1 MKAYLFLV
9 CSGIALALMG
19 CTKDAEE
26 LENPVLAEVGDRRIT
41 ASQLIDFEQRLPAEL
56 KTKKSGLDGYRDYL
70 QTIIDKEIFLQEAVK
85 RGLDEV
91 PEVAQKLRKEKAE
104 RVLRLLFEREFLS
117 KVRVDEQELRAA
129 YEAVDKEREV
139 KLRLIIVATQAEAEE
154 IRQSLAD
161 GEDFTALA
169 LSRSL
174 HQSTAPQG
182 GELDGYLTAKR
193 IPIYLQ
199 EYINA
204 LETGEYSEPIN
215 LPNGQFG
222 IYQVMHAR
230 PVSFATAS
238 NELEAKL
245 REEKTTE
252 LVEAFLAQLRI
263 DIDLQAN
270 GETLHQLQQWVA
282 AGRRE
287 YTAAERAMVLFEFRD
302 GSVTVGD
309 FWDYAGELDMGFS
322 GDIAE
327 SVHWFAEDVLLPRTL
342 FLHVAYTQGID
353 REEQIGRWYQRR
365 KDALLLLAL
374 RQTAV
379 KDQVHI
385 KPEAIRKLYD
395 ERPELFTAP
404 EEVTLQEIMVQTRE
418 DAVQIKERIEAGE
431 DMGAL
436 ADEYTLRTAG
446 KGAQGTFHIHASEQ
460 SFYRELIDAVRSV
473 AVGQLHGPL
482 AVTVQAAQVVGP
494 EAMPRGGEYYSVF
507 KVLKSNFG
515 STPEPFDTAAKR
527 ARALLKR
534 AEEGRLADA
543 FLMGLRRDYEDRVVV
558 YEDNIETLLPQ

>member
-1 MKAYLFLV
+1 MKAYLSLV
-9 CSGIALALMG
+9 CSGIVLVLMG
-19 CTKDAEE
+19 CAKDVEE

-41 ASQLIDFEQRLPAEL
+41 ASQLIAFEQRLPDEL

-85 RGLDEV
+85 RGLDEA

-129 YEAVDKEREV
+129 YEAADKEREV

-230 PVSFATAS
+230 AVSFATAS

-252 LVEAFLAQLRI
+252 LVEAFLAQLRAE
-263 DIDLQAN
+263 IDLQAN
-270 GETLHQLQQWVA
+270 AETLHQLQQWVA

-287 YTAAERAMVLFEFRD
+287 FTAAERAGVLFQFRS

-309 FWDYAGELDMGFS
+309 FWDYAEELDMGFS

-327 SVHWFAEDVLLPRTL
+327 SVRWFAEDVLLPRTL
-342 FLHVAYTQGID
+342 FLHVAYEREID
-353 REEQIGRWYQRR
+353 GEEQIGRWYQHRQ
-365 KDALLLLAL
+365 DALLLLAL

-385 KPEAIRKLYD
+385 APEAVRKLYD

-418 DAVQIKERIEAGE
+418 EAVEIKERIEAGE
-431 DMGAL
+431 DMGAF

-446 KGAQGTFHIHASEQ
+446 KGAQGKFHIHAFEQ
-460 SFYRELIDAVRSV
+460 SFYRELIDAVRN
-473 AVGQLHGPL
+473 AEVGRLHGPL
-482 AVTVQAAQVVGP
+482 AVTAQPVQVVGP
-494 EAMPRGGEYYSVF
+494 EALPRGGEYYSVF

-515 STPEPFDTAAKR
+515 STPEPFDTAVKR

-534 AEEGRLADA
+534 AEESRLADA

-558 YEDNIETLLPQ
+558 YEDNLKTLLPQ

>member
-1 MKAYLFLV
+1 MKAYLPLV
-9 CSGIALALMG
+9 CSGIVLVLMG
-19 CTKDAEE
+19 CAKDVEE

-41 ASQLIDFEQRLPAEL
+41 ASQLIAFEQRLPDEL

-85 RGLDEV
+85 RGLDEA

-104 RVLRLLFEREFLS
+104 RVLRLLFEREFLA

-129 YEAVDKEREV
+129 YEAADKEREV

-161 GEDFTALA
+161 GEAFTTLA

-204 LETGEYSEPIN
+204 LAVGEYSEPIS

-252 LVEAFLAQLRI
+252 LIEAFLAQLRA
-263 DIDLQAN
+263 DIDFQAN
-270 GETLHQLQQWVA
+270 AETLHQLQQWVA

-287 YTAAERAMVLFEFRD
+287 YTAAERAAVLFEFRG

-309 FWDYAGELDMGFS
+309 FWDYAEELKMGFS

-327 SVHWFAEDVLLPRTL
+327 SVRWFAEDVLLPRTL
-342 FLHVAYTQGID
+342 FLHVAYERGID

-365 KDALLLLAL
+365 QDALLLLAF

-379 KDQVHI
+379 KDRI
-385 KPEAIRKLYD
+385 EIEPETVRKLYD

-404 EEVTLQEIMVQTRE
+404 EEVTLQEIMVQTQE
-418 DAVQIKERIEAGE
+418 EAIEIKERIGAGE

-446 KGAQGTFHIHASEQ
+446 KGAQGKFHIHASEQ
-460 SFYRELIDAVRSV
+460 SFYRELIDAVRS
-473 AVGQLHGPL
+473 AEVGRLHGPL
-482 AVTVQAAQVVGP
+482 AVTAQPAQVVGP

-534 AEEGRLADA
+534 AEESRLADE

-558 YEDNIETLLPQ
+558 YDDNIKTLLPQ

>member
-1 MKAYLFLV
+1 M
-9 CSGIALALMG
+9 
-19 CTKDAEE
+19 
-26 LENPVLAEVGDRRIT
+26 
-41 ASQLIDFEQRLPAEL
+41 
-56 KTKKSGLDGYRDYL
+56 DGYRDYL

-85 RGLDEV
+85 RGFDEA

-129 YEAVDKEREV
+129 YEAADKEREV

-174 HQSTAPQG
+174 HQSTAPRG

-204 LETGEYSEPIN
+204 LAVGEYSEPIG

-238 NELEAKL
+238 NALEAKL

-252 LVEAFLAQLRI
+252 LIEAFLAQLRT

-270 GETLHQLQQWVA
+270 AETLHQLQQWVA

-302 GSVTVGD
+302 GGVTVGD

-322 GDIAE
+322 GDIIE
-327 SVHWFAEDVLLPRTL
+327 SVRWFAEDVLLPRTL
-342 FLHVAYTQGID
+342 FLHVAYERGID

-379 KDQVHI
+379 KDQIHI
-385 KPEAIRKLYD
+385 APEAVRKLYD

-418 DAVQIKERIEAGE
+418 EAVEIKERIEGGE

-436 ADEYTLRTAG
+436 ADERTLRAVG
-446 KGAQGTFHIHASEQ
+446 KGTQGTFHIHASEQ
-460 SFYRELIDAVRSV
+460 SFYRELIDAVRHV
-473 AVGQLHGPL
+473 GVGQLHGPL

-494 EAMPRGGEYYSVF
+494 EAIPRGGEYYSVF

-534 AEEGRLADA
+534 AEESRLADA
-543 FLMGLRRDYEDRVVV
+543 FLMGLRREYEDRIVV

>member
-9 CSGIALALMG
+9 CSGIAIALMG
-19 CTKDAEE
+19 CAKDVEE

-41 ASQLIDFEQRLPAEL
+41 ASQKIAFEQRLPAEL

-85 RGLDEV
+85 RELDEV

-104 RVLRLLFEREFLS
+104 RVLRLLFEREFFS

-129 YEAVDKEREV
+129 YEAADKEREV
-139 KLRLIIVATQAEAEE
+139 KLRLIIVATQAAAEE

-204 LETGEYSEPIN
+204 LAVGEYSEPIG

-238 NELEAKL
+238 NALTAKL

-252 LVEAFLAQLRI
+252 LVEAFLAQLRTE
-263 DIDLQAN
+263 IDLQAN
-270 GETLHQLQQWVA
+270 AETLGQLQQWVA

-287 YTAAERAMVLFEFRD
+287 YTAAERSGVLFQFR
-302 GSVTVGD
+302 GGGVTVGD
-309 FWDYAGELDMGFS
+309 FWDYAEELDMGFS

-327 SVHWFAEDVLLPRTL
+327 SVRWFAEDVLLPRTL
-342 FLHVAYTQGID
+342 FLHVAYERGID
-353 REEQIGRWYQRR
+353 REEQIVRWYQHRQ
-365 KDALLLLAL
+365 DALLLLVL

-379 KDQVHI
+379 KDRVHI
-385 KPEAIRKLYD
+385 EPEAAKKLYD

-418 DAVQIKERIEAGE
+418 EAVEIKERIEGGE

-446 KGAQGTFHIHASEQ
+446 KGAQGTFHIHAFEQ
-460 SFYRELIDAVRSV
+460 SFYRELIN
-473 AVGQLHGPL
+473 AVGSAEVGPLYGPL
-482 AVTVQAAQVVGP
+482 AVTVQAAQVAGP

-515 STPEPFDTAAKR
+515 NAPAPFDTAAKR

-534 AEEGRLADA
+534 AKESRLADE

-558 YEDNIETLLPQ
+558 YEDNIKTLLP

>member
-1 MKAYLFLV
+1 MKAYLSV
-9 CSGIALALMG
+9 ICSGIAIVLMG
-19 CTKDAEE
+19 CAKDVEE
-26 LENPVLAEVGDRRIT
+26 LEDPVLAEVGDRRIT
-41 ASQLIDFEQRLPAEL
+41 ASQLIAFEQRLPAEL

-70 QTIIDKEIFLQEAVK
+70 QTIIDKEIFLQEAIK

-91 PEVAQKLRKEKAE
+91 PEVVQKLRKEKAE

-129 YEAVDKEREV
+129 YEAADKEREV

-174 HQSTAPQG
+174 HQSTAPHG

-204 LETGEYSEPIN
+204 LETGESSEPIS

-222 IYQVMHAR
+222 IYQVMHA
-230 PVSFATAS
+230 
-238 NELEAKL
+238 
-245 REEKTTE
+245 
-252 LVEAFLAQLRI
+252 
-263 DIDLQAN
+263 
-270 GETLHQLQQWVA
+270 
-282 AGRRE
+282 
-287 YTAAERAMVLFEFRD
+287 
-302 GSVTVGD
+302 
-309 FWDYAGELDMGFS
+309 
-322 GDIAE
+322 
-327 SVHWFAEDVLLPRTL
+327 
-342 FLHVAYTQGID
+342 
-353 REEQIGRWYQRR
+353 
-365 KDALLLLAL
+365 
-374 RQTAV
+374 
-379 KDQVHI
+379 
-385 KPEAIRKLYD
+385 
-395 ERPELFTAP
+395 RPELFTAP

-418 DAVQIKERIEAGE
+418 EAVEIKERIEAGE

-446 KGAQGTFHIHASEQ
+446 KGAQGTFHIHAVEQ
-460 SFYRELIDAVRSV
+460 SFYRELIDAVRS
-473 AVGQLHGPL
+473 AEVGPLYGPL
-482 AVTVQAAQVVGP
+482 AVTVQAAQVAGP
-494 EAMPRGGEYYSVF
+494 EAMLRGGEYYSVF

-534 AEEGRLADA
+534 VEESRLADA
-543 FLMGLRRDYEDRVVV
+543 FLMGLRREYEDRVVV

>member
-1 MKAYLFLV
+1 
-9 CSGIALALMG
+9 MG
-19 CTKDAEE
+19 CAKDVEE

-41 ASQLIDFEQRLPAEL
+41 AAQLIDFEQRLPAQL

-70 QTIIDKEIFLQEAVK
+70 QTIIDKEIFLQEAIK
-85 RGLDEV
+85 RGLDEA
-91 PEVAQKLRKEKAE
+91 PEVVQKLRKEKAE

-129 YEAVDKEREV
+129 YEAADKEREV

-154 IRQSLAD
+154 IRRSLAD
-161 GEDFTALA
+161 GKDFTALA

-174 HQSTAPQG
+174 HQSTAPHG

-204 LETGEYSEPIN
+204 LETGESSEPIS

-238 NELEAKL
+238 NALEAKL

-252 LVEAFLAQLRI
+252 LIETFLAQLRA

-270 GETLHQLQQWVA
+270 AEILHQLQQWVA

-287 YTAAERAMVLFEFRD
+287 YTKAERAAVLFEFR
-302 GSVTVGD
+302 GGRVTVGD
-309 FWDYAGELDMGFS
+309 FWDYAGELDMGFA

-327 SVHWFAEDVLLPRTL
+327 SVRWFAEDVLLPRTL
-342 FLHVAYTQGID
+342 FLHVAYERGID

-365 KDALLLLAL
+365 RDALLLLAL

-385 KPEAIRKLYD
+385 EPETIRKLYD

-418 DAVQIKERIEAGE
+418 EAVQIKARIGAGE

-446 KGAQGTFHIHASEQ
+446 KGAQGTFHIHAVEQ
-460 SFYRELIDAVRSV
+460 SFYRELIDAVRS
-473 AVGQLHGPL
+473 AEVGPLYGPL
-482 AVTVQAAQVVGP
+482 AVTVQAAQVAGP
-494 EAMPRGGEYYSVF
+494 EAMLRGGEYYSVF

-534 AEEGRLADA
+534 VEESRLADA
-543 FLMGLRRDYEDRVVV
+543 FLMGLRREYEDRVVV

>member
-1 MKAYLFLV
+1 MNLLWSLYAGLV
-9 CSGIALALMG
+9 LAA
-19 CTKDAEE
+19 CAKDAEE
-26 LENPVLAEVGDRRIT
+26 LEDPVLAAVGDRRIT
-41 ASQLIDFEQRLPAEL
+41 ASQLIDFEQRLPAQL
-56 KTKKSGLDGYRDYL
+56 KTQKSGLDGYRDYL
-70 QTIIDKEIFLQEAVK
+70 QTIIDKEIFLQEALE

-104 RVLRLLFEREFLS
+104 RVLRLLFEREFLA

-129 YEAVDKEREV
+129 YEAADKEREV
-139 KLRLIIVATQAEAEE
+139 KLRLIIVATQAAAED

-204 LETGEYSEPIN
+204 LAVGEYSEPIR

-238 NELEAKL
+238 NALEATL
-245 REEKTTE
+245 REEKTTA
-252 LVEAFLAQLRI
+252 LIEAFSAQLRA
-263 DIDLQAN
+263 DLDLQAN
-270 GETLHQLQQWVA
+270 SETLQQLQQWVA

-287 YTAAERAMVLFEFRD
+287 YNAAERARVLFHFR
-302 GSVTVGD
+302 GGRVSVGD
-309 FWDYAGELDMGFS
+309 FWDYADELDMGFS

-327 SVHWFAEDVLLPRTL
+327 SVRWFAADVLLPRTL
-342 FLHVAYTQGID
+342 FLHVAYERRID
-353 REEQIGRWYQRR
+353 REEQIVRWYQHR

-379 KDQVHI
+379 KDQIHI
-385 KPEAIRKLYD
+385 APEAVRKLYD

-418 DAVQIKERIEAGE
+418 EAVAIKERIEAGE

-436 ADEYTLRTAG
+436 ADEYTLRAAG
-446 KGAQGTFHIHASEQ
+446 KGAQGTFHIHAFEQ
-460 SFYRELIDAVRSV
+460 SFYRELIDAVHSAEIGRLYGPV
-473 AVGQLHGPL
+473 AVTAQP
-482 AVTVQAAQVVGP
+482 AQVVGP

-507 KVLKSNFG
+507 KVLESNFG
-515 STPEPFDTAAKR
+515 SVPEPFATAAKR

-543 FLMGLRRDYEDRVVV
+543 FLMGLRREYEARVVV
-558 YEDNIETLLPQ
+558 YEDRLKTLLPQ

>member
-41 ASQLIDFEQRLPAEL
+41 ASQLIDFEQRLPAQL

-70 QTIIDKEIFLQEAVK
+70 QTIIDKEIFLQEAIK
-85 RGLDEV
+85 RGLDEA

-104 RVLRLLFEREFLS
+104 RVLRLLFEREFLA

-129 YEAVDKEREV
+129 YEAADKEREV

-174 HQSTAPQG
+174 HKSTAPQG

-204 LETGEYSEPIN
+204 LAVGEYSEPVR

-252 LVEAFLAQLRI
+252 LIEAFLAQLRI

-287 YTAAERAMVLFEFRD
+287 YTAAERAMVLFEFR
-302 GSVTVGD
+302 GGRVTVGD
-309 FWDYAGELDMGFS
+309 FWDYAGELKMGFS
-322 GDIAE
+322 GDVAE
-327 SVHWFAEDVLLPRTL
+327 SVRWFAEDVLLPRTL

-379 KDQVHI
+379 KDRVEI
-385 KPEAIRKLYD
+385 EPETVRKLYD

-418 DAVQIKERIEAGE
+418 EAVEIKERIEAGE
-431 DMGAL
+431 DMGTL

-446 KGAQGTFHIHASEQ
+446 KGAQGKFHIHASEQ
-460 SFYRELIDAVRSV
+460 SFYRELIDTVRSV

-534 AEEGRLADA
+534 AEESRLADA
-543 FLMGLRRDYEDRVVV
+543 FLMGLRREYEDRVVV
-558 YEDNIETLLPQ
+558 YEDNIETLLP

>member
-1 MKAYLFLV
+1 MKAYLSLV
-9 CSGIALALMG
+9 CSGIVLVLMG
-19 CTKDAEE
+19 CAKDVEE

-41 ASQLIDFEQRLPAEL
+41 ASQLIAFEQRLPDEL

-85 RGLDEV
+85 RGLDEA

-129 YEAVDKEREV
+129 YEAADKEREV

-204 LETGEYSEPIN
+204 LAVGEYSEPIS

-252 LVEAFLAQLRI
+252 LLEAFLAQLRA
-263 DIDLQAN
+263 DIDFQAN
-270 GETLHQLQQWVA
+270 AETLHQLQQWVA

-287 YTAAERAMVLFEFRD
+287 YTEAERAMVLFEFRG
-302 GSVTVGD
+302 GSGTVGD
-309 FWDYAGELDMGFS
+309 FWDYAEELKMGFS

-327 SVHWFAEDVLLPRTL
+327 SVRWFAEDVLLPRTL
-342 FLHVAYTQGID
+342 FLHVAYERGID

-365 KDALLLLAL
+365 QDALLLLAL

-379 KDQVHI
+379 KDRVEI
-385 KPEAIRKLYD
+385 EPETVRKLYD

-404 EEVTLQEIMVQTRE
+404 EEVTLQEIMVQTQE
-418 DAVQIKERIEAGE
+418 EAIEIKERIGAGE

-446 KGAQGTFHIHASEQ
+446 KGAQGKFHIHASEQ
-460 SFYRELIDAVRSV
+460 SFYRELIDAVRS
-473 AVGQLHGPL
+473 AEVGRLHGPL
-482 AVTVQAAQVVGP
+482 AVTAQPAQVVGP

-534 AEEGRLADA
+534 AEESRLADE

-558 YEDNIETLLPQ
+558 YDDNIKTLLPQ

>member
-41 ASQLIDFEQRLPAEL
+41 ASQLIAFEQRLPAEL
-56 KTKKSGLDGYRDYL
+56 KTKKSGMDGYRDYL
-70 QTIIDKEIFLQEAVK
+70 QTIIDKEIFLQEAIK
-85 RGLDEV
+85 RGLDEA

-129 YEAVDKEREV
+129 YEAADKEREV

-193 IPIYLQ
+193 IPTYLQ

-230 PVSFATAS
+230 P
-238 NELEAKL
+238 
-245 REEKTTE
+245 
-252 LVEAFLAQLRI
+252 
-263 DIDLQAN
+263 
-270 GETLHQLQQWVA
+270 
-282 AGRRE
+282 
-287 YTAAERAMVLFEFRD
+287 
-302 GSVTVGD
+302 
-309 FWDYAGELDMGFS
+309 
-322 GDIAE
+322 
-327 SVHWFAEDVLLPRTL
+327 
-342 FLHVAYTQGID
+342 
-353 REEQIGRWYQRR
+353 
-365 KDALLLLAL
+365 
-374 RQTAV
+374 
-379 KDQVHI
+379 
-385 KPEAIRKLYD
+385 
-395 ERPELFTAP
+395 ELFTAP

-418 DAVQIKERIEAGE
+418 EAVEIKERIEAGE

-446 KGAQGTFHIHASEQ
+446 KGAQGKFHIHASEQ
-460 SFYRELIDAVRSV
+460 SFYRELIDTVRSV
-473 AVGQLHGPL
+473 AVGPLYGPL
-482 AVTVQAAQVVGP
+482 AVTVQAAQVAGP
-494 EAMPRGGEYYSVF
+494 EAMLRGGEYYSVF

-534 AEEGRLADA
+534 VEESRLADA
-543 FLMGLRRDYEDRVVV
+543 FLMGLRREYEDRVVV

>member
-1 MKAYLFLV
+1 MNLLWCLCVGLV
-9 CSGIALALMG
+9 LAG
-19 CTKDAEE
+19 CAKDAEE
-26 LENPVLAEVGDRRIT
+26 LEDPVLAKVGDRRIT
-41 ASQLIDFEQRLPAEL
+41 ASQLIDFEQRLPAQL
-56 KTKKSGLDGYRDYL
+56 KTQKSGLDGYRDYL
-70 QTIIDKEIFLQEAVK
+70 RTIIDKEIFLQEAVQ
-85 RGLDEV
+85 RGLDKS
-91 PEVAQKLRKEKAE
+91 PEVAQKLGKEKAE
-104 RVLRLLFEREFLS
+104 RVLRLLFEREFLAR
-117 KVRVDEQELRAA
+117 VHVDEQELRAA
-129 YEAVDKEREV
+129 YEAADKEREV
-139 KLRLIIVATQAEAEE
+139 KLRLIIVATPAEAEE

-174 HQSTAPQG
+174 HQSTAPHG

-204 LETGEYSEPIN
+204 LAVGEYSEPIR

-238 NELEAKL
+238 NALEAKL
-245 REEKTTE
+245 REEKTTA
-252 LVEAFLAQLRI
+252 LVEAFLAQLRA
-263 DIDLQAN
+263 DIGLQAD
-270 GETLHQLQQWVA
+270 GETLRQLQQWVA

-287 YTAAERAMVLFEFRD
+287 YTAAERAGVLFHFRR
-302 GSVTVGD
+302 GRVSVGD

-327 SVHWFAEDVLLPRTL
+327 SVRWFAEDVLLPRTL
-342 FLHVAYTQGID
+342 FLHVAYERGLD
-353 REEQIGRWYQRR
+353 REEQIVRWYQRR

-379 KDQVHI
+379 EDQVHI
-385 KPEAIRKLYD
+385 APEAVRKLYD

-418 DAVQIKERIEAGE
+418 EAAALKERIEAGE

-436 ADEYTLRTAG
+436 ADEHTLRTAG
-446 KGAQGTFHIHASEQ
+446 QGAQGTFHIHAFEQ
-460 SFYRELIDAVRSV
+460 AFYRELIDAVRNL
-473 AVGQLHGPL
+473 AVGQLYGPL
-482 AVTVQAAQVVGP
+482 AVTAQAAQVVGP

-515 STPEPFDTAAKR
+515 SVPEPFDTAAKR

-534 AEEGRLADA
+534 AEESRLADA
-543 FLMGLRRDYEDRVVV
+543 FLRGLRRDYEARVVV
-558 YEDNIETLLPQ
+558 YEDRLETLLPQ

>member
-1 MKAYLFLV
+1 MKAYLSLV
-9 CSGIALALMG
+9 CSGIVLVLMG
-19 CTKDAEE
+19 CAKDVEE

-41 ASQLIDFEQRLPAEL
+41 ASQLIAFEQRLPDEL

-85 RGLDEV
+85 RRLDEA

-129 YEAVDKEREV
+129 YEAADKEREV

-238 NELEAKL
+238 NALEAKL

-252 LVEAFLAQLRI
+252 LVEAFLAQLRA
-263 DIDLQAN
+263 DIDLQTNA
-270 GETLHQLQQWVA
+270 ETLHQLQQWVA

-287 YTAAERAMVLFEFRD
+287 YTAAERATVLFEFRS
-302 GSVTVGD
+302 GGVTVGD

-327 SVHWFAEDVLLPRTL
+327 SVRWFAEDVLLPRTL
-342 FLHVAYTQGID
+342 FLHVAYERGID
-353 REEQIGRWYQRR
+353 GEEQIGRWYQRR

-385 KPEAIRKLYD
+385 APEAVRKLYD

-418 DAVQIKERIEAGE
+418 EAVEIKERIEAGE
-431 DMGAL
+431 DMGVL

-446 KGAQGTFHIHASEQ
+446 KGAQGKFHIHASEQ
-460 SFYRELIDAVRSV
+460 SFYRELIDAVRN
-473 AVGQLHGPL
+473 AEVGRLHGPL
-482 AVTVQAAQVVGP
+482 AVTAQPAQVVGP

-515 STPEPFDTAAKR
+515 STPEPFDTAVKR

-534 AEEGRLADA
+534 AEESRLADE